1 MRTTIIKESAL
12 TTLAYLTTPWII
24 TTLWLAQAYILQGN
38 PDAAKQLVSWVNGVT
53 SPTGMLPEQ
62 VRPFDF
68 APLSVVPLAWSHAE
82 YVKTLVMLNGGSFMP
97 PK

>member
-1 MRTTIIKESAL
+1 MGLHVLGVAPDYSGIPGN
-12 TTLAYLTTPWII
+12 PWII

-68 APLSVVPLAWSHAE
+68 APLSVVPLAWSHAWD
-82 YVKTLVMLNGGSFMP
+82 YPGRVTP
-97 PK
+97 Q